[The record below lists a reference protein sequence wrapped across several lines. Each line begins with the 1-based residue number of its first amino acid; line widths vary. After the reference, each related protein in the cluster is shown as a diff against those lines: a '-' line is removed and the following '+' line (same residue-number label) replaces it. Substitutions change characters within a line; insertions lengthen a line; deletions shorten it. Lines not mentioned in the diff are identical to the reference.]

1 MADQKKKEESKR
13 KLATALKYNA
23 LEQTAP
29 KVIAKGRGI
38 VAENIIEKAEEHEI
52 PVYEDEKLSRQL
64 YNLEIGEEIPP
75 ELYHVIAEVLV
86 FIANLDKER

>member
-1 MADQKKKEESKR
+1 MAEDKNPKKR
-13 KLATALKYNA
+13 KLATALKYNGN
-23 LEQTAP
+23 EERAP
-29 KVIAKGRGI
+29 KVIAKGRGL
-38 VAENIIEKAEEHEI
+38 VAENIIEKAEEHQVPI
-52 PVYEDEKLSRQL
+52 YEDEKLSRQL